1 MPNKKIPEL
10 DIVVKELA
18 DLRYKKGFSRKSM
31 VQYLYDEYE
40 IGWSRAYEL
49 ISIMMKRTAEMYHKT
64 NQDALSDSVQFLD
77 DLKQSALASG
87 DKKLALEISKELNKV
102 SQLYVQQIE
111 LNVKAEVPL
120 FGPEP
125 NKEDKKKK

>member
-1 MPNKKIPEL
+1 MPKKKVPEVDL
-10 DIVVKELA
+10 VLKELA

-31 VQYLYDEYE
+31 KEYLKDEYD

-49 ISIMMKRTAEMYHKT
+49 IQMMMKETADMYHKT

-87 DKKLALEISKELNKV
+87 DKRLALEIAKELNKV
-102 SQLYVQQIE
+102 SQLYVQKLEIDAKVE
-111 LNVKAEVPL
+111 LPL
-120 FGPEP
+120 FGPI
-125 NKEDKKKK
+125 NKKVE